1 MTRYMGTKGNLGY
14 ILPLILLLPAG
25 LTTPT
30 FAFPP
35 YRSTDA
41 DTADPDTLELRV
53 GLVKLEHEKS
63 ETEVITPSLRAN
75 FGLQNKV
82 ELISEFEYL
91 PEEGAF
97 GDAAAGIKW
106 IPLFGNTLSF
116 GTETLALLPVR
127 PGDSGVGVESQLLA
141 TYWSDEVRLHIN
153 AGGFHDPRVSP
164 SEDGWRASLLAEF
177 PREGYRPG
185 VELFAKEIEG
195 QPVDVRAGVGLIY
208 DMGSYALRT
217 GLHVGLTKEAPDVS
231 FNLWIATSVPF

>member
-1 MTRYMGTKGNLGY
+1 MGSKGNLGY
-14 ILPLILLLPAG
+14 ILLLILLLQAG
-25 LTTPT
+25 LTTPAS
-30 FAFPP
+30 AFPP

-53 GLVKLEHEKS
+53 GLVKLEREKS

-75 FGLQNKV
+75 FGLRNKV

-91 PEEGAF
+91 PEESAF
-97 GDAAAGIKW
+97 GDGAAGFKW
-106 IPLFGNTLSF
+106 VPLFGSTLSM
-116 GTETLALLPVR
+116 GIETLALLPVR
-127 PGDSGVGVESQLLA
+127 PGDNGVGVESQLLA
-141 TYWSDEVRLHIN
+141 TYWSDEFRLHIN

-185 VELFAKEIEG
+185 VELFAKEIES

-231 FNLWIATSVPF
+231 FNLWIATTVPF

>member
-1 MTRYMGTKGNLGY
+1 MGSKGNLGY
-14 ILPLILLLPAG
+14 ILLLILLLQAG
-25 LTTPT
+25 LTTPAS
-30 FAFPP
+30 AFPP

-53 GLVKLEHEKS
+53 GLVKLEREKS

-75 FGLQNKV
+75 FGLRNKV

-97 GDAAAGIKW
+97 GDGAAGFKW
-106 IPLFGNTLSF
+106 VPLFGSTLSM
-116 GTETLALLPVR
+116 GIETLALLPVR

-141 TYWSDEVRLHIN
+141 TYWSDEFRLHIN

-185 VELFAKEIEG
+185 VELFAKEIES

-208 DMGSYALRT
+208 DIGSYALRT

-231 FNLWIATSVPF
+231 FNLWIATTVPF